1 MREGEYKTCAK
12 ERGREKKRERTTP
25 RTLRSRVR
33 RAGLV
38 SLTSTQTH
46 THTHTHIDRQTDTH
60 SLTPFGEV
68 GLRQTFTCVAEEV
81 HTMRPSSPKRTLLVL
96 VRFESRFFVFIV
108 ATRPPTPRRLKSKK
122 KERSAVRRHQKREMR
137 EREILLLE
145 NLER

>member
-38 SLTSTQTH
+38 SLTSTQ

-96 VRFESRFFVFIV
+96 VRFESRFFVFIN
-108 ATRPPTPRRLKSKK
+108 ATRPPPVVSKAKKRNEALRGDTK
-122 KERSAVRRHQKREMR
+122 KEK
-137 EREILLLE
+137 
-145 NLER
+145 